1 MIYMCTHAAYFTP
14 SEFHPVT
21 IFVTLALVFLVVAV
35 VGFFSFGGVGGGG
48 GIWHTPTYLFRICL
62 CMDQKES
69 CSCCC
74 CCCCCL
80 CCCVINRPSVAGT
93 AQLNLLTPYLTQ
105 SYFVKIFKPLSVFLG
120 KLVDLGGGGSVINGA
135 YPV

>member
-48 GIWHTPTYLFRICL
+48 GGGYLAYTHI
-62 CMDQKES
+62 
-69 CSCCC
+69 
-74 CCCCCL
+74 
-80 CCCVINRPSVAGT
+80 
-93 AQLNLLTPYLTQ
+93 
-105 SYFVKIFKPLSVFLG
+105 FVQDLSVYG
-120 KLVDLGGGGSVINGA
+120 SKRKLLLLLLLLMLLCD
-135 YPV
+135 

>member
-1 MIYMCTHAAYFTP
+1 MCTHAAYFTP

-35 VGFFSFGGVGGGG
+35 VGFFSFGGVRERGWGLS
-48 GIWHTPTYLFRICL
+48 GIHTYFFRICL

-120 KLVDLGGGGSVINGA
+120 QLVDLGGGRSVINKG